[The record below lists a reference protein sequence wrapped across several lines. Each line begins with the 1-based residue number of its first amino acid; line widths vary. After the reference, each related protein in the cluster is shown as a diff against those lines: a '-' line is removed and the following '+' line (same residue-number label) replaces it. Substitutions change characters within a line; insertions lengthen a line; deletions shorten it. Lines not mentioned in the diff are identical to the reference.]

1 MTEETVYKV
10 AKDWKKQAFVDRDEY
25 EKQYRKSVE
34 NPDKFWG
41 KQGKRID
48 WIKPYTRVK
57 NTSFATRQR
66 LDQMVRGRHAQ
77 RLAPTA
83 STAI

>member
-34 NPDKFWG
+34 KPDKFWG
-41 KQGKRID
+41 REGERID
-48 WIKPYTRVK
+48 WIKPY
-57 NTSFATRQR
+57 S
-66 LDQMVRGRHAQ
+66 DIVRAEIEKSAAQ
-77 RLAPTA
+77 YAKEKGLTPRACN
-83 STAI
+83 